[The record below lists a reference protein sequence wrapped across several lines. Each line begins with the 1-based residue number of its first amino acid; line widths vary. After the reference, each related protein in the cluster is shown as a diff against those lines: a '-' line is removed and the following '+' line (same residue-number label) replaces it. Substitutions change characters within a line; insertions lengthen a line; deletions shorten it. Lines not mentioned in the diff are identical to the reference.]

1 MKKLCSTIMVMMLLL
16 ICNIASADIF
26 INDDGTQLTISWSKV
41 TDAFYYDVEVRNL
54 TSPTTAPITGCVFDP
69 YITVNGLIYHNI
81 YSVTVK
87 AFDNDGD
94 YIENVGQKYI
104 TFALDESSGNCI
116 CNCDCPNIPK
126 KVFYG
131 LISDDWWTGIAINNA
146 STQSQTVV
154 INIGTIS
161 KTIIIP
167 SHFTEAF
174 LLSDIIE
181 DTTPKRYPI
190 TYETDSPDIG
200 ITVLMGD
207 GVNVCSQ
214 N

>member
-16 ICNIASADIF
+16 VCNIASADIF
-26 INDDGTQLTISWSKV
+26 INDDGTQLTISWSEV
-41 TDAFYYDVEVRNL
+41 PDTFYYEVKVENL
-54 TSPTTAPITGCVFDP
+54 TNSSTATLTEHVFDP
-69 YITVNGLIYHNI
+69 YIVVNGLIYHDIYKITVVSYENGTNI
-81 YSVTVK
+81 TNTVGN
-87 AFDNDGD
+87 AH
-94 YIENVGQKYI
+94 I

-190 TYETDSPDIG
+190 TYEADSPDIG
-200 ITVLMGD
+200 VTVLISDGINMG
-207 GVNVCSQ
+207 SQ